1 MDLDIKDDDSEV
13 LADQRALEGNWSL
26 KCINRAVIVG
36 TSINPDSNVSIKD
49 RRPKYWTPKEGVFNF
64 YFFLCILTLM

>member
-1 MDLDIKDDDSEV
+1 MDLDIKEDDSVV

-26 KCINRAVIVG
+26 KCINRGVIVG

-49 RRPKYWTPKEGVFNF
+49 RRPKY
-64 YFFLCILTLM
+64 